1 MTEPRPRIDERA
13 ISAGTTMRFVLL
25 VVLLLV
31 SSGSMMSAVGG
42 VAGDP
47 NGSGGFGCQLAAG
60 MDPTQGDGPAGYVG
74 PIAHSDA
81 LQACIDRYDPTPPWW
96 SNLVWPSLVVIAA
109 GVLFWVLPVW
119 KARRGRVVALEAVD
133 HDGEIRRVV
142 ADVAAAAG
150 LAQVPRIV
158 IDPTAASTGAV
169 VFGRTRRPT
178 VCLHAGL
185 LARRSRDPGGFR
197 AVLLHEFAHI
207 GNGDVTLTYAT
218 VAVWRVFVVCVLL
231 PYLVWYAVAISG
243 SLGATFWSTE
253 EPYAVRAVVL
263 PFFMIVLVY
272 LARSDVLCSREV
284 YADLAA
290 VRWGADP
297 RGWAVVA
304 PEPPGGRARRMFASF
319 SELWR
324 THPRWDLR
332 RDALTD
338 PAALFGVR
346 ALPMFLTGAAAAMI
360 SAQTAHYLASGSRV
374 SPWTQPVTSL
384 VAAVVAT
391 GVAGVALWRAVAHAV
406 LTERRVPSGI
416 RAGLWLGAGMVAG
429 VLDMHQLAVAQW
441 LPDQP
446 EVLVLVVLAGM
457 VFAWWTTQCALLWF
471 QAWTGRSQRP
481 AMLLVMAAA
490 CLLLTAW
497 FAWWQSGGTDL
508 ASGWLSPEAERQAL
522 ERTFPGPIA
531 AHPTVLSVSAVVFPV
546 LAGLQRPLVLT
557 AVGAMWVVPLLAW
570 TAGSVTAVR
579 RRPSGAS
586 GDAVE
591 PGPPLTP
598 MPPLRRVLLF
608 AALGGVVCWL
618 AVAATKVYLHTEQP
632 PLGQRGGLYTFL
644 SQAWTIIALV
654 VVSTVTATVASAWAR
669 CYQLLLAL
677 ITAETMA
684 LVGLAG
690 HFVLLSTDGCV
701 PPLRTL
707 ASRCY

>member
-42 VAGDP
+42 GVGGDP
-47 NGSGGFGCQLAAG
+47 KGSGGFGCQLAAG

-608 AALGGVVCWL
+608 
-618 AVAATKVYLHTEQP
+618 E
-632 PLGQRGGLYTFL
+632 
-644 SQAWTIIALV
+644 
-654 VVSTVTATVASAWAR
+654 
-669 CYQLLLAL
+669 
-677 ITAETMA
+677 
-684 LVGLAG
+684 
-690 HFVLLSTDGCV
+690 
-701 PPLRTL
+701 
-707 ASRCY
+707 